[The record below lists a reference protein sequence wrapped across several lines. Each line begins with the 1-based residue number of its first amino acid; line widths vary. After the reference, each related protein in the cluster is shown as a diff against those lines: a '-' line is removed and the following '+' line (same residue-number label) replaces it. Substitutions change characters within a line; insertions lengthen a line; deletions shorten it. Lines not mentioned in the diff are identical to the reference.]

1 MPKWTEEQ
9 SLAIHE
15 KGKNIIVSAGAGSGK
30 TAVLSERVLTHVMN
44 GMHIDE
50 MLILTFTNAA
60 AAEMKER
67 IRKKIS
73 EVSELKDELDKVDIA
88 YITTFDAFA
97 LSLVKKYNH
106 LLNISDKITITPSSI
121 IDLKRK
127 EILNDIFDTKY
138 KNKDEKFLKLI
149 NDFCL
154 KDDKEVFTSILKIN
168 AQLDNKFDKTEYL
181 NTYVD
186 KYYDSDYVNNIIN
199 EYVAL
204 IRSKVNGIQSLIK
217 NLSCY
222 VDYNYI
228 EKLNETLFP
237 LFNAESYEDYRN
249 NCKVKMPP
257 IPRGSDETAKTIK
270 KQIPIEL
277 KAIEELTAYENIE
290 EIISSIMS
298 TKDYVIAIIDLIKL
312 LDERVRKFKLAN
324 SAYEFTDISMM
335 AIKILMENEDVRNEM
350 KGQYKEILI
359 DEYQDTNDLQDL
371 FISQIENNN
380 VYMVGDI
387 KQSIYR
393 FRNANPL
400 LFKNKYDSYSKGVSG
415 YKIDLNKNFR
425 SRKDVTENIN
435 LIFNQIMSNSIGG
448 ADYLASH
455 QMVFGN
461 TSYNEVNTEN
471 YQMEILNYEKPKDK
485 QFSDVEM
492 EIFIIANDIK
502 SKINSGY
509 EIMDKDTLKKRK
521 VTYDDFVILMDRGTN
536 FGLYKKVFEYM
547 NIPLT
552 IYRDTNVSD
561 SADIHII
568 KNIYNLIININNFDI
583 NFKYSFMAIARSYL
597 FAYSD
602 DEILSIINSNGYKET
617 DIYKKSSTIANSLD
631 VLSNTE
637 VYDKI
642 IDFFDFYD
650 KIINVGDVHNHLVT
664 LESIGKIAKDA
675 EAFGYSPR
683 EFLDYLCDVSDE
695 GLSIKLSLNKDSG
708 NSVKIMTIHTSK
720 GLEYHVCYFSG
731 LSKSFNIDDLKGKF
745 MYSNH
750 YGIIT
755 PYFDEG
761 ARTSVLKKLVK
772 QKYIHEEISEK
783 LRLFYVALTR
793 AREKMILVTSLKEN
807 VLSYKDEGVI
817 DEETRLKYRSFI
829 DMLNSVYPSL
839 TNYIKEIDISTLGL
853 TKDYNFKKEVS
864 LNRDFNTLQKV
875 VPLEYKNT
883 STIIESARFSKNEH
897 VLYSAED
904 KKNIDLGLKLHSLFE
919 NIDLLNPDYT
929 GISDFYKNKI
939 QGFIDT
945 GILDNCLKLYKEY
958 EFIYIYN
965 NKKYHG
971 FIDLLIEYDDYY
983 TIVDYKL
990 KNTTSDAYKK
1000 QLNGYREYIY
1010 SLTGKPV
1017 KTYLYS
1023 ILDNTLTEID

>member
-1 MPKWTEEQ
+1 
-9 SLAIHE
+9 
-15 KGKNIIVSAGAGSGK
+15 
-30 TAVLSERVLTHVMN
+30 
-44 GMHIDE
+44 
-50 MLILTFTNAA
+50 
-60 AAEMKER
+60 
-67 IRKKIS
+67 
-73 EVSELKDELDKVDIA
+73 
-88 YITTFDAFA
+88 
-97 LSLVKKYNH
+97 
-106 LLNISDKITITPSSI
+106 
-121 IDLKRK
+121 
-127 EILNDIFDTKY
+127 
-138 KNKDEKFLKLI
+138 
-149 NDFCL
+149 
-154 KDDKEVFTSILKIN
+154 
-168 AQLDNKFDKTEYL
+168 
-181 NTYVD
+181 
-186 KYYDSDYVNNIIN
+186 
-199 EYVAL
+199 
-204 IRSKVNGIQSLIK
+204 
-217 NLSCY
+217 
-222 VDYNYI
+222 
-228 EKLNETLFP
+228 
-237 LFNAESYEDYRN
+237 
-249 NCKVKMPP
+249 
-257 IPRGSDETAKTIK
+257 
-270 KQIPIEL
+270 
-277 KAIEELTAYENIE
+277 
-290 EIISSIMS
+290 MS

-425 SRKDVTENIN
+425 SRKDVPENIN

-561 SADIHII
+561 SSDIHII

-631 VLSNTE
+631 VFSNTE

-642 IDFFDFYD
+642 IDYFDFYD

-761 ARTSVLKKLVK
+761 AHTSVLKKLVK

-793 AREKMILVTSLKEN
+793 AREKMILITSLKEN

-883 STIIESARFSKNEH
+883 STVIESARFSKNEH

-929 GISDFYKNKI
+929 GISDFYKDKI

-965 NKKYHG
+965 DKKYHG

-1000 QLNGYREYIY
+1000 QLNGYKEYIG

>member
-1 MPKWTEEQ
+1 
-9 SLAIHE
+9 
-15 KGKNIIVSAGAGSGK
+15 
-30 TAVLSERVLTHVMN
+30 
-44 GMHIDE
+44 
-50 MLILTFTNAA
+50 
-60 AAEMKER
+60 
-67 IRKKIS
+67 
-73 EVSELKDELDKVDIA
+73 
-88 YITTFDAFA
+88 
-97 LSLVKKYNH
+97 
-106 LLNISDKITITPSSI
+106 
-121 IDLKRK
+121 
-127 EILNDIFDTKY
+127 
-138 KNKDEKFLKLI
+138 
-149 NDFCL
+149 
-154 KDDKEVFTSILKIN
+154 
-168 AQLDNKFDKTEYL
+168 
-181 NTYVD
+181 
-186 KYYDSDYVNNIIN
+186 
-199 EYVAL
+199 
-204 IRSKVNGIQSLIK
+204 
-217 NLSCY
+217 
-222 VDYNYI
+222 
-228 EKLNETLFP
+228 
-237 LFNAESYEDYRN
+237 
-249 NCKVKMPP
+249 
-257 IPRGSDETAKTIK
+257 
-270 KQIPIEL
+270 
-277 KAIEELTAYENIE
+277 
-290 EIISSIMS
+290 MS

-561 SADIHII
+561 SSDIHII

-631 VLSNTE
+631 VFSNTE

-642 IDFFDFYD
+642 IDYFDFYD

-761 ARTSVLKKLVK
+761 AHTSVLKKLVK

-793 AREKMILVTSLKEN
+793 AREKMILITSLKEN

-883 STIIESARFSKNEH
+883 STVIESARFSKNEH

-929 GISDFYKNKI
+929 GISDFYKDKI

-965 NKKYHG
+965 DKKYHG

-1000 QLNGYREYIY
+1000 QLNGYKEYIG